1 MEYDLNVATRRALR
15 LVLAR
20 NFQVGFDSLANHDWN
35 WVKENV
41 LPLVKME
48 LASLGES
55 DSQLESLVRGHWGT
69 AKAEKITQ
77 ELSTEGLFERVR

>member
-1 MEYDLNVATRRALR
+1 MEADLFYETRRAVR
-15 LVLAR
+15 LVLAKE
-20 NFQVGFDSLANHDWN
+20 FKLGFDSLATNDWN

-41 LPLVKME
+41 LPLVKKE

-77 ELSTEGLFERVR
+77 ELSTEGLFDKVR